1 MEPNYKPI
9 SLNAPNLLH
18 DLGFLLHLKF
28 EVRYA
33 ASVRGG
39 HAPIYLGHRRCL
51 QLVSPTAV
59 LAKKDLKDLAAAF
72 PIINN

>member
-1 MEPNYKPI
+1 MEPNYKPVY
-9 SLNAPNLLH
+9 LNTPNLLH

-39 HAPIYLGHRRCL
+39 HAPIYLGHRRRL
-51 QLVSPTAV
+51 QLVSPSLT
-59 LAKKDLKDLAAAF
+59 LAKKDLKELAAIF